1 MGREHHEVSVMAS
14 GRNRGK
20 NGKLAHP
27 SATSGEC
34 SMAVARIALPALVAR
49 LLHSTLG
56 FAQVVLDPLSFEA
69 IEKQFMGQTPAAN
82 SA

>member
-1 MGREHHEVSVMAS
+1 
-14 GRNRGK
+14 
-20 NGKLAHP
+20 
-27 SATSGEC
+27 
-34 SMAVARIALPALVAR
+34 MAVARIALPALVAR